1 MANERKGEKSGWTLG
16 WSGGFIWVL
25 LLAVVRLAQG
35 DLLHALAGG
44 ILVIM
49 AVIAIR
55 TLAPWRHLAQLYW
68 TLMSPLYLIL
78 FLSLAWLLWL
88 SGGMAQLGLSPWS
101 LFLVLPLLL
110 PLYLTGKRRWVDGD
124 HTDT

>member
-25 LLAVVRLAQG
+25 LLAVVRMAQG
-35 DLLHALAGG
+35 DLLQALAGG

-55 TLAPWRHLAQLYW
+55 TLAPWRHPMQPYW
-68 TLMSPLYLIL
+68 TLMSPLYLNL

-101 LFLVLPLLL
+101 LFLLLPLLL
-110 PLYLTGKRRWVDGD
+110 PLYLNGKRRWVDGD

>member
-55 TLAPWRHLAQLYW
+55 TLAPWRHPAQPYR

-78 FLSLAWLLWL
+78 FLALAWLLWL

-101 LFLVLPLLL
+101 LFLLLPLLL
-110 PLYLTGKRRWVDGD
+110 PLYLNGKRRWVDGD

>member
-35 DLLHALAGG
+35 DPLNALAGG
-44 ILVIM
+44 ILVIL

-55 TLAPWRHLAQLYW
+55 AVAPWRHPARPYW

-78 FLSLAWLLWL
+78 FLALAWLLWL

-101 LFLVLPLLL
+101 LFLLLPLLL
-110 PLYLTGKRRWVDGD
+110 PLYLNGKRRWVDGD